1 MCIRDSFLVE
11 FPQEPGA
18 LRGFLDEVLSE
29 NEDITL
35 FEYVKKNNRETGPAL
50 VGIEIAGRED
60 LEPLLER
67 MSRSR
72 LRIEPVSPGSA
83 LFTFLVT

>member
-1 MCIRDSFLVE
+1 M
-11 FPQEPGA
+11 
-18 LRGFLDEVLSE
+18 LSD

-50 VGIEIAGRED
+50 VGIEINGRED

-67 MSRSR
+67 MRHSR
-72 LRIEPVSPGSA
+72 LRIEPVAPGSP